1 MSFTSS
7 IRAYTPRVTRFIGS
21 VAAGNEKDR
30 RGLRISITVMIILI
44 AVTIATLSANGTL
57 FATGFSNSLS
67 VGLSDS
73 VSISAAP
80 STISRGASLALIPKI
95 THSFPNAQIKVTITV
110 TGPAGSG
117 ISGSKTITITTNS
130 AGNGL
135 ANVAYPFKPPFVGTS
150 STSKSGTYP
159 VTATFILV
167 YPIPSAATTFT
178 LARTQTSRKYVFPTR
193 T

>member
-7 IRAYTPRVTRFIGS
+7 IRAYTSRVTRFIGS

-44 AVTIATLSANGTL
+44 AITVATLSANGTL
-57 FATGFSNSLS
+57 FATGVSNSLS

-80 STISRGASLALIPKI
+80 STISRGASLTLLPKI

-117 ISGSKTITITTNS
+117 ISGSKTVTIVTNS

-135 ANVAYPFKPPFVGTS
+135 ANVAYPFRPPFIGTASTS
-150 STSKSGTYP
+150 SSGTYH
-159 VTATFILV
+159 VTATFMLV
-167 YPIPSAATTFT
+167 YPIATASTTFT
-178 LARTQTSRKYVFPTR
+178 VR
-193 T
+193 